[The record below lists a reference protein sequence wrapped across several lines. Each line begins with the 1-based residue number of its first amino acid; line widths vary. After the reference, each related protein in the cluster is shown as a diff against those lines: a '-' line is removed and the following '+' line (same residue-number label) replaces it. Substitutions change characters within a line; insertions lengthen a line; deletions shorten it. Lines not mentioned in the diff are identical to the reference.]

1 MAWLVSCTEFA
12 RLHALS
18 VQRVRQLAREG
29 RIAGAERVGERWV
42 MPRAAVIVRRP
53 PGRPPAPRPGAAW
66 RRSAEREKPAAS
78 ASAIDAFLIQRSE
91 QRRRLLR
98 AAAAEVIGR
107 LHRQGVTCV
116 PIGSAA
122 SGDVRPE
129 SDLDVLV
136 LRHPGQSWARL
147 DRLAA
152 RAAARFGV
160 NVDLVFAETLAPREI
175 ARLVEGRGP

>member
-1 MAWLVSCTEFA
+1 MAGLLSCTEFA
-12 RLHALS
+12 RRHALS

-29 RIAGAERVGERWV
+29 RIAGAERIGERWV
-42 MPRAAVIVRRP
+42 MPRSAEIVRHP
-53 PGRPPAPRPGAAW
+53 PGRPPGARPGTARRGATERGKRAAPP
-66 RRSAEREKPAAS
+66 SP
-78 ASAIDAFLIQRSE
+78 IDALLVRRSE

-98 AAAAEVIGR
+98 AAAAEVIGPLR
-107 LHRQGVTCV
+107 RRGVTCV

-136 LRHPGQSWARL
+136 LRHPGLSWARL

-160 NVDLVFAETLAPREI
+160 EVDLVFAETLAPGEI
-175 ARLVEGRGP
+175 ARLFEGRAP